1 MASRHTVRDPNR
13 LVLSERPDLKRL
25 LVRAAVTSRGRGGDL
40 PPTRVELADQA
51 VDLTHLAQYARV
63 CGFALS
69 DALPPTYL
77 HVLAFPLQVELMA
90 ARSFPLRLAGMVHL
104 ANQIRVERPV
114 LAGERVDLVVWA
126 QDLREHPK
134 GALVDLHARARV
146 AGAVVWQGRST
157 YLARGHQPP
166 PGGSTLPPE
175 EPDGAE
181 VPAVPDRPSSVL
193 RVPDDIG
200 RRYAAVSGD
209 VNPIHLNPLAAKA
222 FGFPRA
228 IAHGMW
234 THARSLAALEGRL
247 PAGALDVRA
256 EFARPVLLPTTVAL
270 HTAVTDGGAVVEM
283 RPGRRP
289 GLHVRTVVQEGTGSG
304 GAPA

>member
-1 MASRHTVRDPNR
+1 MVSRPTVRDPNR

-25 LVRAAVTSRGRGGDL
+25 FLRAAVTSRGRGGDL

-51 VDLTHLAQYARV
+51 VDVTHLARYARV

-69 DALPPTYL
+69 DTLPATYL

-90 ARSFPLRLAGMVHL
+90 GRSFPLPLAGMVHV
-104 ANQIRVERPV
+104 ANEIRVSRAV
-114 LAGERVDLVVWA
+114 QASERVDLVVWS

-134 GALVDLHARARV
+134 GALVDLHGQARV
-146 AGAVVWQGRST
+146 AGEVVWHGRST
-157 YLARGHQPP
+157 YLARGHQAP
-166 PGGSTLPPE
+166 PGGSTLPADDLARTAAPE
-175 EPDGAE
+175 
-181 VPAVPDRPSSVL
+181 VPDRASSVV

-200 RRYAAVSGD
+200 RRYASVSGD

-247 PAGALDVRA
+247 PAGAVEVQA
-256 EFARPVLLPTTVAL
+256 EFAKPVLLPTTVAL
-270 HTAVTDGGAVVEM
+270 HTALTDDGAVVEM

-289 GLHVRTVVQEGTGSG
+289 GLHVRTTVSG
-304 GAPA
+304 ASA